1 MSKIISILGSTGSIG
16 LSSLSI
22 IEKKKKYFRLNVF
35 SANKNYKQICNQIIK
50 YKPKF
55 FVISDYPTF
64 KKIKK
69 KI

>member
-35 SANKNYKQICNQIIK
+35 QQTKIINKFVNKLLNTNQN
-50 YKPKF
+50 F
-55 FVISDYPTF
+55 S
-64 KKIKK
+64 
-69 KI
+69 